1 MKKGIKVAILLGLI
15 LLGWKAGAFLFF
27 KKEPLNF
34 SGEKI
39 LSINDNGFQFLISA
53 KAGTVGELFK
63 QANVEIGQ
71 EDVIF
76 PLQDAKLMPG
86 MKIVITRAL
95 PVAIEADGRNWEHFT
110 FKSTIEDV
118 LREAGVTLSHLDKTI
133 PSKDSGVEKDV
144 QIVVTRINVEEVT
157 KTEPI
162 EFKTI
167 EKEDKKLKWR
177 KREVEQAGKDGVK
190 EVAYEITYKNG
201 KQILKE
207 KLSSKII
214 EEATSEIVRVGTK
227 IEVGKSKVGIAS
239 WYVHT
244 GTMACAS
251 RMFPRGTWLRVT
263 NRENGKQV
271 FVQVNDY
278 GPQRGTGKMID
289 LDSMAFKKIASL
301 GKGVIE
307 VKAEEILE

>member
-1 MKKGIKVAILLGLI
+1 MVIGLI
-15 LLGWKAGAFLFF
+15 LLGWKAGAFWIF

-34 SGEKI
+34 SGEKM
-39 LSINDNGFQFLISA
+39 LSINDNGFQFLVNA
-53 KAGTVGELFK
+53 KAGTVGELFG
-63 QANVEIGQ
+63 QTNVEIGQ
-71 EDVIF
+71 KDVVF
-76 PLQDAKLMPG
+76 PPQDAKLMPG

-95 PVAIEADGRNWEHFT
+95 PVTIEADGRDWEHFT
-110 FKSTIEDV
+110 FKHTIDDV
-118 LREAGVTLSHLDKTI
+118 LREAGITLSHLDKTS
-133 PSKDSGVEKDV
+133 PNKDSGVEKNM
-144 QIVVTRINVEEVT
+144 QIMVTRINVEEVT

-162 EFKTI
+162 EFETV
-167 EKEDKKLKWR
+167 EKEDKKLRWR
-177 KREVEQAGKDGVK
+177 KKKIEQAGENGTK
-190 EVAYEITYKNG
+190 EVVYEITYKNG
-201 KQILKE
+201 EQVSKE
-207 KLSSKII
+207 KLSSTII
-214 EEATSEIVRVGTK
+214 EKPTVEIVRIGTK
-227 IEVGKSKVGIAS
+227 VEVGKSKVGIAS
-239 WYVHT
+239 WYAYT

-289 LDSMAFKKIASL
+289 LDSVAFKKIAPL